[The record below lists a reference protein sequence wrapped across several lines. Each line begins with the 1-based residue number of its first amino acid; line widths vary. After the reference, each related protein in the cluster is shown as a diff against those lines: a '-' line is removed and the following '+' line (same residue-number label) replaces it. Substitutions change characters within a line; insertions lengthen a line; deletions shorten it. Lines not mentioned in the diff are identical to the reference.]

1 VRLDAQELTAIR
13 SAARRAFGPGAVVR
27 LFGSRVDD
35 ARKGGDIDL
44 HVEVEAGLDEWRARA
59 DFESSVFARIEQQR
73 IDLVF
78 HRRGDPLRG
87 IDVIAHRDGIPL

>member
-1 VRLDAQELTAIR
+1 MRLDAQELTAIR

-44 HVEVEAGLDEWRARA
+44 HVEVEAGLDECRARA
-59 DFESSVFARIEQQR
+59 HSHISELPRIEQQR